1 MGTLHGKP
9 VLSVAELGTEN
20 LLSLVDRALMLAH
33 EDHGNKPTLTGKVV
47 GIYFRCSSTRTR
59 TAFSVG
65 AMKLGAEIICYGPS
79 ELQLVTGKPL
89 RIQHA
94 CGLNYLNALV
104 IRTNESIL

>member
-1 MGTLHGKP
+1 MVNH

-20 LLSLVDRALMLAH
+20 LMSLVDRALMLAH

-65 AMKLGAEIICYGPS
+65 AMKLGARIISYGPS
-79 ELQLVTGKPL
+79 DLQLVTGET
-89 RIQHA
+89 IQDTA
-94 CGLNYLNALV
+94 RVLANYLNALV
-104 IRTNESIL
+104 VRTNESIE